1 MKKAKRTVSMIAAF
15 AMVFSTLTVSA
26 QAASSKI
33 DFSKT
38 IVSGNYRYK
47 VVSLNGKKGTATLVG
62 AKSKKI
68 TIVKMPKTVKVKG
81 YKFTVTS
88 IGNNAFKKYKKL
100 KTVKTNTELKTIG
113 KNAFANCTKLSKI
126 TISSKKLESVGSNA
140 LKGISKKAVIEVP
153 SVSSGSYS
161 SLLSSKG
168 QTSSV
173 KILASGGESAIAA
186 VPQTAEKTQ
195 AATVQAVTTMA
206 VRKQIVKAQA
216 AAKEESAEPAATT
229 TAAVT
234 KPVTTTTTE
243 TEAALPETKTTAA
256 AVTTAAATKPAVKAT
271 EPAATTAAEIPEETT
286 TAEVTMPESATTSAT
301 EVTTA
306 AVTMPTTAAATTAE
320 VTTTTT
326 TTTAKPTTTTTTA
339 KPTTT
344 ITKKATTT
352 TTAKPTT
359 TTTTAKPTTTTTT
372 AKPITTTTKKATTT
386 TTTTAKPTTTTTTT
400 TKTTTT
406 TTTTTTTARPAT
418 TQATTTQTTK
428 HVHTF
433 SDWKV
438 TKEAACNAYGEK
450 TRKCTACG
458 YEEKTR
464 ISLADH
470 KLVKGETVKATCTEA
485 GKQYSYCSVCGQVFF
500 RYTDSA
506 LGHRYSDEFT
516 VDVAATCLK
525 AGSKSKHCLNDG
537 CTAKIDVTVIPAP
550 TTGHNYVVESQTDS
564 TCTENG
570 VITKKCTNCGEIVKE
585 YKSKLGHAYDYEYT
599 VDVEAT
605 CTIPGEKSRH
615 CTREGCKARMDIVRI
630 NNGGHTWGKVTVTKM
645 PTSKDTGTGTQ
656 ICDACRTTRPVTIAT
671 TEEDL
676 ITQNPIEVTWRGYE
690 ETEKVVE
697 KYGEVGTIWFAK
709 FKCDTAKCEGFDGGN
724 SSVMVSRRAEKDT
737 ITKEAPQAR
746 AGYVFVGWKVSIEE
760 IGESK
765 VPVKVYEAK
774 YVSIV

>member
-1 MKKAKRTVSMIAAF
+1 MIAAF

-26 QAASSKI
+26 QAASPKI

-206 VRKQIVKAQA
+206 VRKQIVKAPA

-271 EPAATTAAEIPEETT
+271 EPAATTAAEIPAATT

-326 TTTAKPTTTTTTA
+326 TTTAKPTTTTTA
-339 KPTTT
+339 KPT
-344 ITKKATTT
+344 
-352 TTAKPTT
+352 
-359 TTTTAKPTTTTTT
+359 
-372 AKPITTTTKKATTT
+372 TTTTKKATTT

-406 TTTTTTTARPAT
+406 TTTARPAT
-418 TQATTTQTTK
+418 TQAATTQAAK

-450 TRKCTACG
+450 TRKCTECG

-550 TTGHNYVVESQTDS
+550 TTGHNYVVESQTAA

-615 CTREGCKARMDIVRI
+615 CTRDGCKARMDIVRI

-656 ICDACRTTRPVTIAT
+656 ICDACRTTRPVTIEK
-671 TEEDL
+671 TEEGL
-676 ITQNPIEVTWRGYE
+676 INQNPIEVTWIGYE
-690 ETEKVVE
+690 ETEKFVE
-697 KYGEVGTIWFAK
+697 KYGETGTIWFAK

-765 VPVKVYEAK
+765 VPIKVYEAK

>member
-216 AAKEESAEPAATT
+216 TAKEESAEPAATT

-256 AVTTAAATKPAVKAT
+256 VTTAAATKPAVKAT
-271 EPAATTAAEIPEETT
+271 EPAATTEAEIPEETT

-326 TTTAKPTTTTTTA
+326 TTTAKPTTTTTA

-344 ITKKATTT
+344 TTKKATTT
-352 TTAKPTT
+352 T
-359 TTTTAKPTTTTTT
+359 
-372 AKPITTTTKKATTT
+372 TTT

-406 TTTTTTTARPAT
+406 TTTSRPAT
-418 TQATTTQTTK
+418 TQAATTQAAK

-450 TRKCTACG
+450 TRKCTECG

-464 ISLADH
+464 TSLGDH

-537 CTAKIDVTVIPAP
+537 CTARKDVTVIPAP

-585 YKSKLGHAYDYEYT
+585 YKSKLGHSYDSEYT

-615 CTREGCKARMDIVRI
+615 CTREGCNARTNITRI

-671 TEEDL
+671 TEEGL

-697 KYGEVGTIWFAK
+697 KFGEVGTIWFAK
-709 FKCDTAKCEGFDGGN
+709 FKCDTAECEGFDGGN